1 MMPSE
6 MMSPSDAPISLVLID
21 DEPLFRQGLRTLLGF
36 YNREEGVRLA
46 VVGEAD
52 SVEQGLAL
60 VAEMAPQMI
69 LLDMELPHLNG
80 IDALLQLKEN
90 GYGGHVLV
98 LSAHED
104 DQWIFMA
111 MQSGARGYVFKES
124 LTTQLPEAIATVLAG
139 KVYLAPEVATCFF
152 RRFQD
157 LASQSLP
164 LVKSLH
170 LTEREQ
176 DVLHW
181 LVQGEPNTEIAR
193 HLFVTVATVKAH
205 LTSIFEKLGVSSR
218 TQAIVKALRL
228 GLVKPE

>member
-1 MMPSE
+1 MNTVADSV
-6 MMSPSDAPISLVLID
+6 SVLLID
-21 DEPLFRQGLRTLLGF
+21 DEPLFREGLRRFLGL
-36 YNREEGVRLA
+36 YHADEAARVQ

-60 VAEMAPQMI
+60 IETQQPDMI

-80 IDALLQLKEN
+80 IDALLQLKEQ
-90 GYGGHVLV
+90 GYAGNVLM
-98 LSAHED
+98 LSAHQD
-104 DQWIFMA
+104 DQWIFLA
-111 MQSGARGYVFKES
+111 MQSGARGYVFKEA
-124 LTTQLPEAIATVLAG
+124 LTEQLPEAIATVLAG
-139 KVYLAPEVATCFF
+139 KIYLAPEVATCFF

-176 DVLHW
+176 DVLYW
-181 LVQGEPNTEIAR
+181 LVQGEPNTQIAR

-205 LTSIFEKLGVSSR
+205 LTSIFDKLGVSSR

-228 GLVKPE
+228 GLVKPD

>member
-1 MMPSE
+1 
-6 MMSPSDAPISLVLID
+6 MSTIAESISVVLID
-21 DEPLFRQGLRTLLGF
+21 DEPLFRQGLRRFFSLSHSDTA
-36 YNREEGVRLA
+36 VRVQ

-52 SVEQGLAL
+52 SVEQGLDL
-60 VAEMAPQMI
+60 IQTRKPDMI

-80 IDALLQLKEN
+80 LDALLHLKEQAYA
-90 GYGGHVLV
+90 GDVVV
-98 LSAHED
+98 LSAHQD
-104 DQWIFMA
+104 DQWIFLA
-111 MQSGARGYVFKES
+111 MQSGAKGYVLKES
-124 LTTQLPEAIATVLAG
+124 VTEQLPTAIATVLAG
-139 KVYLAPEVATCFF
+139 KIYLAPDVATCFF

-176 DVLHW
+176 DVLYW
-181 LVQGEPNTEIAR
+181 LVQGEPNTQIAR

-228 GLVKPE
+228 GLLTYSSR

>member
-1 MMPSE
+1 MNTVADSV
-6 MMSPSDAPISLVLID
+6 SVLLID
-21 DEPLFRQGLRTLLGF
+21 DEPLFRQGLRRFLGLSCADAVA
-36 YNREEGVRLA
+36 RVQ

-52 SVEQGLAL
+52 SVAQGLEL
-60 VAEMAPQMI
+60 IETRQPDMI

-80 IDALLQLKEN
+80 IDALLQLKEQN
-90 GYGGHVLV
+90 YGGDVVV
-98 LSAHED
+98 LSAHQD
-104 DQWIFMA
+104 DQWIFLA
-111 MQSGARGYVFKES
+111 MQSGARGYVFKEA
-124 LTTQLPEAIATVLAG
+124 LTEQLPEAIATVLAG
-139 KVYLAPEVATCFF
+139 KIYLAPEVATCFF

-176 DVLHW
+176 DVLYW
-181 LVQGEPNTEIAR
+181 LVQGEPNTQIAR

-205 LTSIFEKLGVSSR
+205 LTSIFDKLGVSSR

-228 GLVKPE
+228 GLIKP